1 MIFRSNPAKSSHHL
15 GKKPKHANHLYV
27 QFPTMGQKNVKSP
40 PTPTPPPPLLPPFL
54 SGLKLICVQYPR
66 ARSGTHKPVL
76 KFTQA
81 LTWDR
86 WRTCQSRILLSIL
99 LKDPWRRTARK
110 ERGEMGRDSWHQAEH
125 QAKDRAGWRVGVI
138 VALNVPYE
146 QELRPTLTIMLC
158 GCFAYFSKF
167 HHVFEMSF
175 SMEAIPIAKR
185 NFEQVKNCIIK

>member
-1 MIFRSNPAKSSHHL
+1 MSNSQQWGRKMSNLRLLLPL
-15 GKKPKHANHLYV
+15 
-27 QFPTMGQKNVKSP
+27 
-40 PTPTPPPPLLPPFL
+40 PPLLPPFL

-175 SMEAIPIAKR
+175 SMEAIPIAIR